1 MSTLNC
7 KICNRSNLIMFISF
21 DKYPKTISNLFN
33 DGESAKKD
41 FEKIS
46 FVQCDFCHHI
56 QISEDMPQHFY
67 EEYIMTVSHSPKMN
81 NFQKEQAVFFI
92 DKFKLKN
99 KNILEVGCGDGNFL
113 SILKELGV
121 HAYGN
126 EPSRPFRELA
136 LKKGLNVD
144 ELFVDENYSH
154 PAAPF
159 DAVVSRE
166 VMEHV
171 PQPIEFLRNIRRVV
185 KSDGY
190 VLIEVPNFEK
200 AIDQLRY
207 YDMFPDHLSYF
218 TRESLTA
225 ALLISGF
232 KNVEIFY
239 GMDDEFIYATAQNHS
254 VDNNGLIY
262 AKNKIQTDFEDL
274 FSKYKHI
281 AVWGA
286 GGKGIAA
293 LGSLR
298 NCSNIKYVV
307 DSDPFKQ
314 NKFLPSSG
322 IKVINPTEFF
332 SDSNIDLLV
341 ITNLAYTDEIINI
354 LKKNNFNSDVK
365 ILSKDGIT
373 DLTAIL

>member
-1 MSTLNC
+1 MSIRNC
-7 KICNRSNLIMFISF
+7 KICNRNNLKVFISF

-33 DGESAKKD
+33 DSEVAKKD

-46 FVQCDFCHHI
+46 FVQCDFCHHV
-56 QISEDMPQHFY
+56 QISEDMPQYFY

-81 NFQKEQAVFFI
+81 NFQKEQAAFFI
-92 DKFKLKN
+92 EKFKLKN

-113 SILKELGV
+113 SILQGLNV
-121 HAYGN
+121 NAYGN

-136 LKKGLNVD
+136 LKKGLKVD
-144 ELFVDENYSH
+144 DLFVDENYNH
-154 PAAPF
+154 PTAPF

-232 KNVEIFY
+232 KNIEIFY

-262 AKNKIQTDFEDL
+262 AKNKIQTDFEEL
-274 FSKYKHI
+274 FSKYKQI

-298 NCSNIKYVV
+298 NSTNIKYVV

-322 IKVINPTEFF
+322 IKVISPTEFF